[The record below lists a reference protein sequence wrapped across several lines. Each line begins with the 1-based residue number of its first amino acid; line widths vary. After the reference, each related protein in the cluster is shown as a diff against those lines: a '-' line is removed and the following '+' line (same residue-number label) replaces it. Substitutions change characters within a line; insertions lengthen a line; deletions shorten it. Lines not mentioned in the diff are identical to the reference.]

1 MGGETGDGGVAE
13 SNQLLEDRAN
23 SYQTL
28 EGLTMKG
35 IRIAESRKGFLRCH
49 FVVSNLIT
57 VSSDPDGNWEIG
69 AMATLIDAVGVT
81 AVYSLIRHL
90 KGSVEL
96 SISVLSTAK
105 AQEEMEIEAKIVG
118 GRGRLVS
125 VVIEVRRRSNGELI
139 ALGKQWVAKA
149 TAGVWLR

>member
-57 VSSDPDGNWEIG
+57 VNGNWEIG

-149 TAGVWLR
+149 SKL

>member
-1 MGGETGDGGVAE
+1 
-13 SNQLLEDRAN
+13 
-23 SYQTL
+23 
-28 EGLTMKG
+28 MKG

-57 VSSDPDGNWEIG
+57 DPDGNWEIG